1 MGLIICRA
9 SRNLSSQAGSEGTE
23 EPEGPWT
30 RRSVSCLA
38 CGYSAHVPRSDG
50 DRMTITLG
58 GSGDAYFGLPLWL
71 TTECR
76 GRVLRERGSL
86 PGSMSMAGRL
96 PAWIKDA
103 EHRDDVVSAIRRLRV
118 MAAGQSEP

>member
-1 MGLIICRA
+1 
-9 SRNLSSQAGSEGTE
+9 
-23 EPEGPWT
+23 
-30 RRSVSCLA
+30 
-38 CGYSAHVPRSDG
+38 
-50 DRMTITLG
+50 MTITLG

-86 PGSMSMAGRL
+86 LGSMSMAGRL

-103 EHRDDVVSAIRRLRV
+103 KHRDDVVSAIHRLRV
-118 MAAGQSEP
+118 MAAGQSEPQVVIPRPGARAGPVRAGDVAGRCAVPRRRSRPGRPAP